1 MAKKDANRQVS
12 KKRKVLIII
21 GIVLVVLI
29 AAGTGVALRW
39 WQDISQQ
46 QRGDSP
52 EVSQEE
58 TATLPTVVDDL
69 QNLRTEGDQEAFDQQ
84 LATALENPDYDD
96 PTRALLFIQQGN
108 AAYDNRDFNAA
119 LEAYLQADE
128 LDPSSQTAQ
137 LVGFA
142 YQELG
147 NNVKAVE
154 FYHLTIERLD
164 PNNILYEADRAYFED
179 RIRRLQG

>member
-1 MAKKDANRQVS
+1 MAKKDKQPLLTG
-12 KKRKVLIII
+12 KKRKVIII
-21 GIVLVVLI
+21 TGVIVLVLV
-29 AAGTGVALRW
+29 AAGAGIAIRW
-39 WQDISQQ
+39 WQDTAQPGGTS
-46 QRGDSP
+46 
-52 EVSQEE
+52 ETTEEE
-58 TATLPTVVDDL
+58 TPTLPPVVDDL
-69 QNLRTEGDQEAFDQQ
+69 QNLRTEGDQETFDQE

-96 PTRALLFIQQGN
+96 PTRALLYIQQGN

-147 NNVKAVE
+147 NNPKAIE
-154 FYHLTIERLD
+154 FYQLTIERLD
-164 PNNILYEADRAYFED
+164 PANILYEADKAYFEE
-179 RIRRLQG
+179 RIRQLQG